1 MNPMSGPGSNDEL
14 ATQLNRA
21 IFMRE
26 SQLAAQTLHQLRQVN
41 PKFCLEGKLQYD
53 LARLLELGNEP
64 ELALAAYELVIER
77 SNEAEDFFASS
88 LRAAGHL
95 SYRTKEYQ
103 KCREYLER
111 FLMLGVVAPNERTD
125 AETILHKLPD
135 GKGVR
140 DAGAIQHA
148 QQSAQSNQQ
157 QFAQEQQS
165 HQQANPP
172 SAPWQTGAAMNDSQ
186 SGIIMDNFME
196 DSNSDVIGK
205 GGQDIHNMPTSDDLR
220 KLPSSNDISNLPTS
234 EDMSYMAQDQPGQ
247 PRMNPHNMQGQSPP
261 PPPQQSPGHQNQPP
275 SSYNIG
281 SPDQQRPQQNMND
294 MMFGNQQQVDDA
306 ADDGYSE
313 YSDTPPLKLDS
324 RDLKN
329 PRQST
334 TKVSKEERAQRDA
347 AMQEHQQMLSGQ
359 GRESNDDYMGFEGG
373 MFEVEDNNQHSN
385 EQSMQGVDPIFGG
398 SSVETGNQQETKSR
412 KPVHS
417 NLSPSE
423 LLEKY
428 GELTFSA
435 LLPVDQKISVDEV
448 VKLLIASEDLTPDDA
463 QRAVVERKGCIRNS
477 LVLEDIVDLYNTSI
491 RFKQDLVFVV
501 DGFKGEDDV
510 RLDAT
515 RVDILA
521 PGLRLH
527 TAAGSKKVR
536 WDKIR
541 FVSAGRLN
549 RQPTVDLFVDDD
561 FTHYRL
567 LHGTM
572 DFLTVCPRQDKN
584 FNEACRDFLKEV
596 KRFAPDVY
604 VSHTVRNLLNGRAYR
619 PQKFASNDE
628 FDNYNRSVLLSHF
641 GEEIPIKQIAEA
653 HEAVSSSW

>member
-64 ELALAAYELVIER
+64 ELALGAYELVIEQT
-77 SNEAEDFFASS
+77 NEAEDFFASS

-111 FLMLGVVAPNERTD
+111 FLSLGVVAPNERTD

-140 DAGAIQHA
+140 DAGTIQQD
-148 QQSAQSNQQ
+148 QQSAQNNQQ
-157 QFAQEQQS
+157 QFMQEQQS
-165 HQQANPP
+165 HQQGNQP
-172 SAPWQTGAAMNDSQ
+172 SAPWQTGVPLSDSH
-186 SGIIMDNFME
+186 SGIVMDDFVE
-196 DSNSDVIGK
+196 DSNSGAIAG
-205 GGQDIHNMPTSDDLR
+205 GGQDIHSMPTSDDLR

-234 EDMSYMAQDQPGQ
+234 EDLSYMVQEQPGQ
-247 PRMNPHNMQGQSPP
+247 PRLNPHNMQGQAPP
-261 PPPQQSPGHQNQPP
+261 PPPQQSPGHHNQPP
-275 SSYNIG
+275 SSYNL
-281 SPDQQRPQQNMND
+281 SAADQQPAQQQMND
-294 MMFGNQQQVDDA
+294 MLFNQQQQVDDA

-334 TKVSKEERAQRDA
+334 TKVSKEERGHHA
-347 AMQEHQQMLSGQ
+347 ADMQGNQGMFSSQ
-359 GRESNDDYMGFEGG
+359 GRESNDDLMGFEGG
-373 MFEVEDNNQHSN
+373 MFDVEDNNQHAN

-398 SSVETGNQQETKSR
+398 SSADTVEKKEVKSR
-412 KPVHS
+412 PPVRS
-417 NLSPSE
+417 DLSPTE
-423 LLEKY
+423 LLDKF
-428 GELTFSA
+428 GEMTFSV
-435 LLPVDQKISVDEV
+435 LLPVDQKINVDEV

-463 QRAVVERKGCIRNS
+463 QRAVVERKGCIRNN
-477 LVLEDIVDLYNTSI
+477 LVLEDTVDLYNISI

-501 DGFKGEDDV
+501 DGFKDDEDV

-536 WDKIR
+536 WEKIR
-541 FVSAGRLN
+541 FVTAGRLN
-549 RQPTVDLFVDDD
+549 RQPTVDLFVNDD

-619 PQKFASNDE
+619 PQKFSSNEE
-628 FDNYNRSVLLSHF
+628 FDNYNRSILLSHF
-641 GEEIPIKQIAEA
+641 GEEIPIKQLAEA